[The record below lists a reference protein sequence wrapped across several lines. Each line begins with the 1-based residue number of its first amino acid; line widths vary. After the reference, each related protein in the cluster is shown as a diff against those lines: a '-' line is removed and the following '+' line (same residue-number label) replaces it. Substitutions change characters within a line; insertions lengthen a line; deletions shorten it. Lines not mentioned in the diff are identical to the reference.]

1 MKSIYTEKIT
11 EENLIRYLPNV
22 NMSERDKEI
31 ICKYLEENIARNDL
45 AEEYNISR
53 ERIRQ
58 IEAKALRK
66 LRMGS
71 ARAALKG
78 FEYI

>member
-58 IEAKALRK
+58 IIEKFARKAHHIYQKQGVGL
-66 LRMGS
+66 
-71 ARAALKG
+71 
-78 FEYI
+78 